1 MSKFLF
7 FFGFFFVLMYSQ
19 AQIFATKT
27 GGHCFN
33 MQIPNYLTKTYDLN
47 DVATLQYKN
56 ALKEAYVIVIDDSK
70 DELEKGGTVFIDA
83 KDFLQYFTSEYLIL
97 KEGLT
102 KSEIVEFTSND
113 NGHAQMEAT
122 WKSDNGEIYMIL
134 TSVETK
140 EHFYKILCWT
150 LLEFKDTFR
159 EDYLKIAK
167 SLVD

>member
-1 MSKFLF
+1 MKKTLLLSFCLLLSYN
-7 FFGFFFVLMYSQ
+7 LM
-19 AQIFATKT
+19 AQTFSTKT

-33 MQIPNYLTKTYDLN
+33 LQIPNYLTKTYDLN

-70 DELEKGGTVFIDA
+70 DALKNSGTVFIDA
-83 KDFLQYFTSEYLIL
+83 KDFLQYFTSEYLVL
-97 KEGLT
+97 KEDLI
-102 KSEIVEFTSND
+102 KSEIVEFTSNG
-113 NGHAQMEAT
+113 NGHAQMEVT
-122 WKSDNGEIYMIL
+122 WKSENGEIFMIL

-140 EHFYKILCWT
+140 EHFYKILTWT
-150 LLEFKDTFR
+150 MLEFKDTFR